1 MERYFAIC
9 QFWKVKPVSKTISCI
24 LVIIWCVSCLISIP
38 HIVYMAE
45 FITFPE
51 SLTSLLT
58 YCKIEMDE
66 DHYLGYNMLK
76 ITMLYVLPVLI
87 MTFTYSVISRHLWK
101 NELPGVSEEGNVLYT
116 LISSIQFISY
126 YPPICPNSFKLLIQY
141 YFYNCAKA
149 NTRFGGHL
157 TEARRT
163 DKVTNY
169 TYY

>member
-1 MERYFAIC
+1 
-9 QFWKVKPVSKTISCI
+9 
-24 LVIIWCVSCLISIP
+24 
-38 HIVYMAE
+38 MAE
-45 FITFPE
+45 FHTFPE

-116 LISSIQFISY
+116 LISSIQFIVIIHYMSK
-126 YPPICPNSFKLLIQY
+126 F
-141 YFYNCAKA
+141 F
-149 NTRFGGHL
+149 
-157 TEARRT
+157 
-163 DKVTNY
+163 
-169 TYY
+169 